1 MLNKVVSM
9 VSIQFGMVA
18 ALEFSQKGDLLLI
31 SSDTNDLNSCPL
43 TLNKII
49 KFTSAAGLFLK
60 KYLHS
65 YYFCD
70 GVFLLRSWGIIFLAV
85 GETL

>member
-1 MLNKVVSM
+1 MASTQL
-9 VSIQFGMVA
+9 GRVA

-31 SSDTNDLNSCPL
+31 LSDTNHLNSCPL
-43 TLNKII
+43 TLKRII
-49 KFTSAAGLFLK
+49 KFTSAAGLFFLK
-60 KYLHS
+60 KYFYFY